1 MSYSTILN
9 LNSKYRT
16 ADSLSSSNFNISI
29 GQSINVK
36 QAVLKTVIMPNAMY
50 NITAMNNQFTFLQ
63 IVNHSIV
70 IPIGQYSIG
79 LLISTLQTAIQTIDV
94 LATIV
99 QDPVT
104 YKLKFTFT
112 VPTKIYVGVSYST
125 LPEFIGFNIPNF
137 VGMYPVGS
145 TSIIYAPNL
154 PNLTGIRE
162 VFICSRTLAQG
173 VNSLL
178 QNGVNLPMIL
188 VMPNNVP
195 FGSVN
200 TYQSNDNMLDI
211 KTYKQ
216 LQNIQY
222 IDIQVRDGD
231 NNIVDLNGENWS
243 MTLILYYE
251 LTI

>member
-16 ADSLSSSNFNISI
+16 TDSNSSSDFNISI
-29 GQSINVK
+29 GQSINIK
-36 QAVLKTVIMPNAMY
+36 QAVLKTVIMPNSMY
-50 NITAMNNQFTFLQ
+50 NITSRNNQFTYFDT
-63 IVNHSIV
+63 VNHGII
-70 IPIGQYSIG
+70 IPVGQYSIS
-79 LLISTLQTAIQTIDV
+79 LLVSTLQTAIQSTDP
-94 LATIV
+94 LATVV

-104 YKLKFTFT
+104 NKLVFTFT

-137 VGMYPVGS
+137 IGLYPVGS
-145 TSIIYAPNL
+145 TTTIYAPNL
-154 PNLTGIRE
+154 PNLSGVRE

-188 VMPNNVP
+188 VMPNVVP
-195 FGSVN
+195 FGAIN
-200 TYQSNDNMLDI
+200 AYQSNDNMLDI
-211 KTYKQ
+211 KTYKN
-216 LQNIQY
+216 LQNIQF
-222 IDIQVRDGD
+222 IDIQLRNLD
-231 NNIVDLNGENWS
+231 NEIIDLNGENWS